1 MWAGP
6 RGRRRRHPVPMFHRR
21 YATAESGQIPS
32 GRGKPLKTKAFL
44 AGPEG
49 PQKPDGTPLS
59 QQCDMSPAA
68 HRRGPMLIRQNI
80 GQKPCRDARWP
91 L

>member
-1 MWAGP
+1 MGGGGDTAG
-6 RGRRRRHPVPMFHRR
+6 RMFQRR
-21 YATAESGQIPS
+21 YAAGASGQIPT
-32 GRGKPLKTKAFL
+32 GRCKSLKTKAFL
-44 AGPEG
+44 AGAKGHQE
-49 PQKPDGTPLS
+49 PDGTPLS

-80 GQKPCRDARWP
+80 GKNRARNARWP